1 MKLITSETIS
11 TALSALIDET
21 LRSLEPAAVNL
32 INRARETETSPAATW
47 ALDKIAENA
56 AIVADRHCYACQD
69 CGLALVFA
77 RLGVDVK
84 LDAPLETSIDEGVR
98 RGYANARKS
107 VADPLTRINTGDNT
121 PAIVYVE
128 TTDGDELE
136 LAFLAKG
143 AGSENMSGLY
153 MLTPSKGRDGI
164 VNAVLDRVKTAGANP
179 CPPII
184 VGVGIGGTADKAMLL
199 SKKALFRETGGKNP
213 RSDVA
218 ALEGELLGRINA
230 LGIGAQGLGGKTT
243 ALAVAVEV
251 CPTHIGM
258 LPVAVTIQCH
268 SVRHGKI
275 RL

>member
-1 MKLITSETIS
+1 MKLITSESIS
-11 TALSALIDET
+11 AALAELIDKT
-21 LRSLEPAAVNL
+21 LRSLEPATINL
-32 INRARETETSPAATW
+32 IDAARKTETSPAASW

-56 AIVADRHCYACQD
+56 DIVAARHCYACQD

-77 RLGVDVK
+77 RVGIDAK
-84 LDAPLETSIDEGVR
+84 LDAPLEKSINEGVR
-98 RGYANARKS
+98 RGYKNARKS
-107 VADPLTRINTGDNT
+107 VADPLTRLNTGDNT
-121 PAIVYVE
+121 PAVIYTE
-128 TTDGDELE
+128 TTEGDELE

-164 VNAVLDRVKTAGANP
+164 INAVLDRVKTAGANP

-184 VGVGIGGTADKAMLL
+184 VGVGIGGTADKAMIL
-199 SKKALFRETGGKNP
+199 SKKALLRETGEKNP
-213 RSDVA
+213 SSDVG
-218 ALEGELLGRINA
+218 ALESEILEKINA

-243 ALAVAVEV
+243 ALAVAVETF
-251 CPTHIGM
+251 PTHIGM